1 MLFVYLNALILY
13 KMVTDK
19 EIIET
24 FFRNSRGIR
33 CCAYTLSISKV
44 RVAKV
49 ILKYKRN
56 NNIR

>member
-1 MLFVYLNALILY
+1 MF
-13 KMVTDK
+13 KMITDK

-24 FFRNSRGIR
+24 FFRNSKGIR
-33 CCAYTLSISKV
+33 GCAYILGISKV

>member
-33 CCAYTLSISKV
+33 GCAYTLGISKV

-49 ILKYKRN
+49 ILKHKRN